1 MSASVPAM
9 AWPAARGCT
18 GIMTDNIVSSNQIHS
33 ATTSYMDP
41 VVVLGGAGKTGR
53 RIAARLGAR
62 GVPVRPASRSTAV
75 RFDWTDRSTWTPAL
89 TGARAAYIAYH
100 PDLAAPGSDEA
111 IAELTATARRAGV
124 GRLVLLSGRGE
135 PGAQRCEEIAL
146 ASGPATTVV
155 RCSWFA
161 QNFSEDFL
169 ADEIAAGRVAL
180 PAAAV
185 TEPFV
190 DADDIAD
197 VVVAALAEDGHAG
210 RIYELTGPRSL
221 TFAEAV
227 ATIADATGRDID
239 YLPVSLSDYTA
250 AMTEMGVPDEIA
262 GSLTYLF
269 ETVLDGRNSA
279 TADGV
284 EQALGR
290 APAAFEDYALRA
302 ADAGS
307 WPVAEDEVAGSV
319 QR

>member
-1 MSASVPAM
+1 
-9 AWPAARGCT
+9 
-18 GIMTDNIVSSNQIHS
+18 MTENIAHSNELHS
-33 ATTSYMDP
+33 AATFSMGP

-75 RFDWTDRSTWTPAL
+75 RFDWTDRSTWLGAL
-89 TGARAAYIAYH
+89 TGARAAYIAYQ
-100 PDLAAPGSDEA
+100 PDLAAPGADES

-124 GRLVLLSGRGE
+124 DRLVLLSGRGE
-135 PGAQRCEEIAL
+135 PEAQRCEDIAL

-169 ADEIAAGRVAL
+169 VEEIAAGRVAL
-180 PAAAV
+180 PAGAV

-197 VVVAALAEDGHAG
+197 VVVAALTEDGHGG
-210 RIYELTGPRSL
+210 RIYELTGPTSL

-227 ATIADATGRDID
+227 ATIAEATGRDID
-239 YLPVSLSDYTA
+239 YLPVSLPDYTA
-250 AMTEMGVPDEIA
+250 AMTEMGVPDEIV

-269 ETVLDGRNSA
+269 GTVLDGRNSA
-279 TADGV
+279 TAGGV

-290 APAAFEDYALRA
+290 APASFEDYARRTA
-302 ADAGS
+302 ASGT
-307 WPVAEDEVAGSV
+307 WPVADGEAAGSA
-319 QR
+319 RR

>member
-1 MSASVPAM
+1 
-9 AWPAARGCT
+9 
-18 GIMTDNIVSSNQIHS
+18 MTDNIVSTNEIHS
-33 ATTSYMDP
+33 AATSSMGLI
-41 VVVLGGAGKTGR
+41 VLLGGTGKTGR
-53 RIAARLGAR
+53 RIVERLGAR
-62 GVPVRPASRSTAV
+62 GVPVRPASRSTAI
-75 RFDWTDRSTWTPAL
+75 RFDWTDRSTWLPAL
-89 TGARAAYIAYH
+89 AEARAAYIAYQ
-100 PDLAAPGSDEA
+100 PDLAAPGSAEA

-124 GRLVLLSGRGE
+124 DRLVLLSGRGE
-135 PGAQRCEEIAL
+135 PEALRCEELAL
-146 ASGPATTVV
+146 AGGPATTIV

-180 PAAAV
+180 PAGAV

-197 VVVAALAEDGHAG
+197 VVVAALTEEGHAG

-227 ATIADATGRDID
+227 ATIAEATGRDID

-250 AMTEMGVPDEIA
+250 AMREMGVPDEIV

-269 ETVLDGRNSA
+269 GTVLDGRNSA
-279 TADGV
+279 IADGV

-290 APAAFEDYALRA
+290 APVAFEDYARRA
-302 ADAGS
+302 AAAGS
-307 WPVAEDEVAGSV
+307 WPVDGGEVAGST